1 MPKNSVTILSTRP
14 ISGKQLDNALA
25 QGVRISVRSFIETS
39 PVQNIEIQQELES
52 ISVQEAIVV
61 FTSMNAVEAVIGML
75 DGHIPD
81 WRIYCMGNTT
91 QQLVADYFGE
101 DAIAGTGNNAVELAE
116 TLIENEM
123 PDEVIFFCGN
133 LRRDELPARLHKE
146 RIDVQE
152 IIVYETT
159 AIHQKVEETYDG
171 ILFFSPSAA
180 ESFFATNQ
188 LPPHTVLFAIGTTT
202 RDAIARFTQNRI
214 VVSGQPGKDELV
226 EQAVNYFTSRK
237 QPENKQ

>member
-1 MPKNSVTILSTRP
+1 MPENPVTILSTRP
-14 ISGKQLDNALA
+14 VFGKQLDNALA
-25 QGVRISVRSFIETS
+25 KGVRISVQSFIETS
-39 PVQNIEIQQELES
+39 AVQNIEVQQELES

-81 WRIYCMGNTT
+81 WHIYCMGNTT
-91 QQLVADYFGE
+91 QQLVAAYFGE
-101 DAIAGTGNNAVELAE
+101 DAIAGTGNDAVELAE
-116 TLIENEM
+116 TLIENEV

-133 LRRDELPARLHKE
+133 LRRDELPARLHQE

-152 IIVYETT
+152 IVVYETT
-159 AIHQKVEETYDG
+159 AIHHKVEEAYDG

-188 LPPHTVLFAIGTTT
+188 LPSHTVLFAIGTTT

-214 VVSGQPGKDELV
+214 VVSGQPGKDVLV
-226 EQAVNYFTSRK
+226 DLAVKYFSGAR
-237 QPENKQ
+237 